1 MLQDIQAIMDC
12 KLIHSF
18 SLMNNTSLPDDLKNF
33 YAQFDRDTHGDN
45 DFVTWLSFQQIPKG

>member
-33 YAQFDRDTHGDN
+33 YAQFDRDTNGDN
-45 DFVTWLSFQQIPKG
+45 DFITWLSFQQIPKG